1 MDTKKLLMGT
11 VVGGITYFILGF
23 LIYGMALMSTMA
35 EYSNAA
41 CMRAETDMVW
51 WAMIVGNFG
60 FAALL
65 TYVFL
70 KAGNV
75 NSFGSGAQTGLVLA
89 FLVSLSIDLMVYA
102 TTTMMTN
109 PTGIAIDVVASTVMG
124 AVAGGVI
131 GMIIGR
137 GGQAAA

>member
-23 LIYGMALMSTMA
+23 LIYGILLASMM
-35 EYSNAA
+35 EGGG

-51 WAMIVGNFG
+51 WAMIVGNLG
-60 FAALL
+60 FAMLL

-70 KAGNV
+70 KSGV
-75 NSFGSGAQTGLVLA
+75 SGFGGGAQVGAAVA
-89 FLVSLSIDLMVYA
+89 FLVSLSVDLMMYA
-102 TTTMMTN
+102 TTTVMADLSAMAT
-109 PTGIAIDVVASTVMG
+109 DVAASTVMG
-124 AVAGGVI
+124 ALAGGVI
-131 GMIIGR
+131 AMVLGK